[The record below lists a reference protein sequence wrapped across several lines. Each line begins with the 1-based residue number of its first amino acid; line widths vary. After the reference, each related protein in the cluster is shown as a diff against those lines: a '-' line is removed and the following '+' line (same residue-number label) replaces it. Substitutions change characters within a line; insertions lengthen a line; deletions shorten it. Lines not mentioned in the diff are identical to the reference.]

1 MPVTIT
7 ALYAA
12 ILALLM
18 TALAINV
25 TRTRNRLKISVGDG
39 GDQEMLRMMRL
50 HGSAAEYIPIGVL
63 LMGLYELNHGLPA
76 ALHAAGIALL
86 VGRLSFVAAL
96 WTSARPG
103 AARGIAALLTW
114 LSIVALA
121 ALNLWQIHQ

>member
-25 TRTRNRLKISVGDG
+25 TMTRNRLKISVGDG
-39 GDQEMLRMMRL
+39 GNQEMLRTIRL

-76 ALHAAGIALL
+76 ALHAAGMALIL
-86 VGRLSFVAAL
+86 GRLSFVVAL
-96 WTSARPG
+96 RTSGPPG
-103 AARGIAALLTW
+103 AARGIAAVLTW
-114 LSIVALA
+114 LAIVALA
-121 ALNLWQIHQ
+121 ALNLWQIR